1 MTYTHAALGAGGVLL
16 TLATLA
22 AASGPSVRAISPT
35 STPDTVRTEDA
46 PAPSEAAAFSPA
58 YAHPISDAQWARI
71 TATGTWRPECPVNRD
86 GLTNVSVPFFGMD
99 GMFHR
104 GTIRVNRDVA
114 RDIIRAFNT
123 IASQRFPIRQVVPI
137 ENYGGWDIT
146 SERADNTSGFNC
158 RKPSEGNGPVTSSP
172 HANGRAIDI
181 NPWENPWIQPS
192 DWDVGTGWVLDRPAA
207 HPGEREVRTGRAGRN
222 GLQGLHGAGVV
233 VGGYVEQPRRD
244 ALGHRIP
251 ERAQART
258 LTGSRRP

>member
-1 MTYTHAALGAGGVLL
+1 
-16 TLATLA
+16 
-22 AASGPSVRAISPT
+22 
-35 STPDTVRTEDA
+35 
-46 PAPSEAAAFSPA
+46 
-58 YAHPISDAQWARI
+58 
-71 TATGTWRPECPVNRD
+71 
-86 GLTNVSVPFFGMD
+86 
-99 GMFHR
+99 MFHR
-104 GTIRVNRDVA
+104 GTITVNRDVA

-158 RKPSEGNGPVTSSP
+158 RKPSEGNAPVASSP

-181 NPWENPWIQPS
+181 DPWENPWIQPS
-192 DWDVGTGWVLDRPAA
+192 DWDVGTGWVLDGPAA